1 MKSNWRYF
9 VEDSVRRHLELQIM
23 EATKHRE
30 AYGNSENPANSQIWV
45 AIANLSKQIFET
57 NLRIKFL
64 EKTISRGRNILV
76 KYKCQ
81 PLSFHRSCG
90 THKFYEQNVLQQ

>member
-23 EATKHRE
+23 EATKHKE

-64 EKTISRGRNILV
+64 EKTISDLINKQISEGISKAKKR
-76 KYKCQ
+76 K
-81 PLSFHRSCG
+81 
-90 THKFYEQNVLQQ
+90 